1 MRGVTLSRLVGSL
14 GLSLL
19 ALSACQSEDPRAQL
33 ASQPRGVEGRWSSVG
48 GPVAYNAIFQNGRF
62 TSVERATNGLLASGT
77 YSNLGP
83 GQINIVYTLDD
94 AKTSRS
100 PQIAN
105 QVQPQSPVLRD
116 LQRATASNLSRA

>member
-33 ASQPRGVEGRWSSVG
+33 ASQPRGIEGRWSSVG

-77 YSNLGP
+77 YSDLGP
-83 GQINIVYTLDD
+83 GQINIVYTSTTRNQQV
-94 AKTSRS
+94 A
-100 PQIAN
+100 ANCN
-105 QVQPQSPVLRD
+105 QVQPNLLSC
-116 LQRATASNLSRA
+116 ATSSGNRFDLSRA